1 MLYNKRTE
9 KITSQSLIVLY
20 VATKYTILSK
30 HNFKFEDYINKDK
43 VLNTLDDYYN
53 NNQ

>member
-20 VATKYTILSK
+20 VATKYTFILK
-30 HNFKFEDYINKDK
+30 QNF
-43 VLNTLDDYYN
+43 
-53 NNQ
+53 